1 MEQLYPRN
9 ILERHYPILRE
20 QRERE
25 EREEKEEKV
34 QRKAGA
40 VFLLDARGVELHENE
55 PLMGGSVGR
64 RLNTIA

>member
-25 EREEKEEKV
+25 EREEEEEAH
-34 QRKAGA
+34 QSSAGKSPY
-40 VFLLDARGVELHENE
+40 FSPREPSLHENE
-55 PLMGGSVGR
+55 PLRGGSVGR
-64 RLNTIA
+64 TLNTIA

>member
-9 ILERHYPILRE
+9 ILERHYPVLRE

-25 EREEKEEKV
+25 ERAEEEEEA
-34 QRKAGA
+34 QRRAEDLFFLESHGA
-40 VFLLDARGVELHENE
+40 ALHEND
-55 PLMGGSVGR
+55 PLRGGSVGR

>member
-9 ILERHYPILRE
+9 ILERHYPVLRE

-25 EREEKEEKV
+25 EREEAEKAI
-34 QRKAGA
+34 QRRTEVSFYFDSREA
-40 VFLLDARGVELHENE
+40 VLHENE
-55 PLMGGSVGR
+55 PLSGGSVGR